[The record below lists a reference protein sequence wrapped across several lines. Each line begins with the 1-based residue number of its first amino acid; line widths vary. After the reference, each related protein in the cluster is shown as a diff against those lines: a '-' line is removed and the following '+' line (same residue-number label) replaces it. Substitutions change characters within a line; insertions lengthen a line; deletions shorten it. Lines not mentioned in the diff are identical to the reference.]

1 MDDFKIAIT
10 KKKFDEITVQSEDDA
25 PIQTYLKPGTQQTQ
39 LPKWTYTINFWCL
52 NPGVAFYYLKTCHSV
67 ILCSGTLS
75 PMDTFQS
82 ELGVKFDHQLEA
94 NHVIKDKQ
102 VKLEQYKIFL

>member
-1 MDDFKIAIT
+1 MKVNIKFKKELQIGIKNT
-10 KKKFDEITVQSEDDA
+10 FD
-25 PIQTYLKPGTQQTQ
+25 YLKD
-39 LPKWTYTINFWCL
+39 
-52 NPGVAFYYLKTCHSV
+52 CHSV

-82 ELGVKFDHQLEA
+82 ELGVKFEHQLEA

-102 VKLEQYKIFL
+102 VLNF